1 MWKYQTQKKKNCSV
15 LVNLKEK
22 KSFWFNFSCG
32 GRDALYVA
40 MTGGRVDCLRFK
52 ISNFIYFIGTY
63 SCSARC
69 QQSNRKK
76 KELRQKLCLFSAF
89 SAFREAVSCSLE
101 ASVNYQSEW
110 FENSER
116 NNIQVKYRMAVV
128 IVWSLSFT
136 GFFIFFPKVYKVF
149 AVFVTHSVKACRH
162 VFLYCRAFS

>member
-1 MWKYQTQKKKNCSV
+1 M
-15 LVNLKEK
+15 NLKEK

-32 GRDALYVA
+32 RRDALYVA
-40 MTGGRVDCLRFK
+40 MTDGRVGCLRFK

-69 QQSNRKK
+69 QQSNRK

-101 ASVNYQSEW
+101 ASVNYQSEG

-116 NNIQVKYRMAVV
+116 NNIQVKHRIAVV

-149 AVFVTHSVKACRH
+149 AV
-162 VFLYCRAFS
+162 